1 MTILSTLKKTIEGM
15 PKYHHVE
22 ILSILKSDSSIS
34 INENNNGTFINLSEL
49 EESMISRVQEYVS
62 YIEEQQKQLSIIEK
76 EKLRLEKTFFNN
88 RTDQDNKAV
97 SDDKDNNGG
106 KDNKDTI

>member
-1 MTILSTLKKTIEGM
+1 M

-22 ILSILKSDSSIS
+22 ILSILKSDPSIS

-49 EESMISRVQEYVS
+49 EESMIGRVQEYVS
-62 YIEEQQKQLSIIEK
+62 YIEEQQEQLSIIER

-88 RTDQDNKAV
+88 RTNQDNEAI
-97 SDDKDNNGG
+97 SGDKDNNSG